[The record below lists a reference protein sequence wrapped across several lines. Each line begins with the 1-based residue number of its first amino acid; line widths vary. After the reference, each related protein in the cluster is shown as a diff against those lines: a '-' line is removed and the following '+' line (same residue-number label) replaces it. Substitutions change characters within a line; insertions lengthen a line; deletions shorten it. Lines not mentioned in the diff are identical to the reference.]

1 MQSSFHTLVLS
12 FFFFS
17 LSLCRTGTFPCCARV
32 RVCGSRARL
41 KTVFKSWP
49 RFHARM
55 LGIKS
60 RVWYCSVR
68 DFHFLDFA
76 HEMDERA
83 REFY

>member
-1 MQSSFHTLVLS
+1 MF
-12 FFFFS
+12 
-17 LSLCRTGTFPCCARV
+17 ARV
-32 RVCGSRARL
+32 WESRLR
-41 KTVFKSWP
+41 TVFKPWP

>member
-17 LSLCRTGTFPCCARV
+17 LSLSRTGTFPCLRACACV
-32 RVCGSRARL
+32 WESRLR
-41 KTVFKSWP
+41 TVFKPWP